1 LFLMLC
7 FSASASFDP
16 VQVMCEINGYMIPAM
31 IDTGAEITV
40 MSSSCAKRCHIS
52 NNIDAKHAGKVIGV
66 GSSEIIGGIDN
77 LAFRIGPVNFQN
89 KISILR
95 NSPCD
100 FLIGLDI
107 LRRFKCDISLGQNV
121 VKLKVRKNTIRIPMV
136 SRNPILRTAK
146 QRQLSSVPAGQT
158 APQQPLTPDAVVA
171 TNMMKRRIEKS
182 FSKSLGNESNNR
194 GSGTGPTASKPTSA
208 ETLSSSLTQQQQQE
222 EDEQEKLSVPVEELS
237 GGYYSDYEEDND
249 ISLDSDDDTVSMEG
263 V

>member
-1 LFLMLC
+1 
-7 FSASASFDP
+7 
-16 VQVMCEINGYMIPAM
+16 
-31 IDTGAEITV
+31 
-40 MSSSCAKRCHIS
+40 
-52 NNIDAKHAGKVIGV
+52 
-66 GSSEIIGGIDN
+66 
-77 LAFRIGPVNFQN
+77 
-89 KISILR
+89 
-95 NSPCD
+95 
-100 FLIGLDI
+100 
-107 LRRFKCDISLGQNV
+107 
-121 VKLKVRKNTIRIPMV
+121 V

-171 TNMMKRRIEKS
+171 TNMMKRKIEKS

-208 ETLSSSLTQQQQQE
+208 ETLSSSLTQQQQE